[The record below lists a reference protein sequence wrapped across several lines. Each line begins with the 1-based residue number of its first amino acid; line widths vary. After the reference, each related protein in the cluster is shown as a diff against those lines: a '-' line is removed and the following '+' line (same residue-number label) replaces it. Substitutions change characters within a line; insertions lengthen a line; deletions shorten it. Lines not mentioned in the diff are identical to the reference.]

1 MSATTAPR
9 LAARNVRRNRRRSAI
24 TLAAILF
31 GVTAVLV
38 LKGFLG
44 AFNTLMVENVVQ
56 GDTGALQLHRK
67 GYLDSS
73 SASPL
78 DLNMPYDEATLDR
91 IRSVPGVTGVTG
103 RIRFA
108 GLITNGRSQTMFVAR
123 GLDPVKEAE
132 ACPRVGFD
140 LAPGGKGLA
149 PEDYAQVLI
158 GVELAQSLSAVTP
171 EQKRAAGARGAD
183 LVDSVTLSSSSPLGR
198 ANSLDAQVKGA
209 FNSAFPFENKRA
221 ITVPL
226 KLAQDLVGL
235 EGRVTEYAVAV
246 KDLRQLDRVR
256 ADLEAAMGPEMEVH
270 DWITLRPFF
279 KDIINRQ
286 NFVLGLISL
295 ILFVIVLTGIINTML
310 MSVFERVREIGTM
323 MAVGVRRRQVLS
335 LFLWEAGVLGV
346 LGGLVGAGLGNA
358 IVAVLHYR
366 GIPMKMFGASQ
377 EVMLRPALEAPYVV
391 MAVGVAIAGAVL
403 SAVYPAWKASR
414 LNPVDA
420 LRAL

>member
-9 LAARNVRRNRRRSAI
+9 LAVRNVARNRRRSAI

-31 GVTAVLV
+31 GVAAVLV

-44 AFNTLMVENVVQ
+44 AFNELMVENVVQ
-56 GDTGALQLHRK
+56 GETGALQIHRK

-73 SASPL
+73 HGSPL
-78 DLNMPYDEATLDR
+78 DLNMPYDEAMLAR
-91 IRSVPGVTGVTG
+91 IRAVPGVTGVTG
-103 RIRFA
+103 RIRFS
-108 GLITNGRSQTMFVAR
+108 GLISNGRSQTMFAGR
-123 GLDPVKEAE
+123 GVDPVKEAE
-132 ACPRVGFD
+132 VCPRVGFD
-140 LAPGGKGLA
+140 LVPGGKGLEA
-149 PEDYAQVLI
+149 GDYAQVLI
-158 GVELAQSLSAVTP
+158 GAELAQSLSAVTP
-171 EQKRAAGARGAD
+171 EQKRAGGHEG
-183 LVDSVTLSSSSPLGR
+183 LVDFVTLSSSSPLGR

-221 ITVPL
+221 VTVPL

-246 KDLRQLDRVR
+246 ADLRELDRVR
-256 ADLEAAMGPEMEVH
+256 ADLQAAMGPEVEVH

-279 KDIINRQ
+279 RDVIDRQ

-295 ILFVIVLTGIINTML
+295 ILFVIVLTGIANTML
-310 MSVFERVREIGTM
+310 MTVFERVREIGTM
-323 MAVGVRRRQVLS
+323 MAVGVRRRQVLV
-335 LFLWEAGVLGV
+335 LFLWESAVLGV
-346 LGGLVGAGLGNA
+346 VGGLLGAALGNG
-358 IVAVLHYR
+358 IVAALHHR
-366 GIPMKMFGASQ
+366 GIPMKMFGTAQ
-377 EVMLRPALEAPYVV
+377 EVMLRPALEAPYVLA
-391 MAVGVAIAGAVL
+391 AVGVAIAGAVL